1 MKQGSNQKVL
11 PNSGQPTKE
20 LRHGPNGLK
29 LRALSPPRSPFWRI
43 AQGTQTERF
52 EGGIDRHDFFCT
64 HSGLKPNH
72 DIFRQCCQAIPKSG
86 RSLGLPENFQ
96 RRDVAP
102 NRQISR
108 TESRETWPLEPDWS
122 SLGHFSEA
130 QSRRERLD
138 RELTPERGR
147 GQMLSLWLRLQT
159 EPHRLSDQ
167 R

>member
-20 LRHGPNGLK
+20 LRHGPNGFK
-29 LRALSPPRSPFWRI
+29 RRALSPPKSPFRRI

-52 EGGIDRHDFFCT
+52 EGGIDLHDFFCPNPR
-64 HSGLKPNH
+64 SKPGHNV
-72 DIFRQCCQAIPKSG
+72 FRKVARRSQSG

-108 TESRETWPLEPDWS
+108 TDSRETWPPQNQTGPLWVIFPKCNRGEKHSIPDRPRS
-122 SLGHFSEA
+122 A
-130 QSRRERLD
+130 VA
-138 RELTPERGR
+138 
-147 GQMLSLWLRLQT
+147 
-159 EPHRLSDQ
+159 
-167 R
+167 